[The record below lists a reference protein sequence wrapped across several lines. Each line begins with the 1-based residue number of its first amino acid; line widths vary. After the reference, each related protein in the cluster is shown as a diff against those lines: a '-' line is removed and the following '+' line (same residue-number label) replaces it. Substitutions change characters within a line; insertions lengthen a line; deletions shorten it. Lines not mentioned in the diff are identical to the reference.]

1 MSTEEG
7 PFVLQAKRLSKSF
20 GALLAAR
27 NISMNVSKG
36 EVVAVIGP
44 NGAGKTT
51 FFNLISGAIRPTSG
65 EIWFKG
71 ESIFNLPPYEICQR
85 GIVRTFQITQV
96 FPRLSVLENVRL
108 AAQFKRGGNF
118 RIFGGKY
125 TLKETRRKS
134 EETLDFLGI
143 SHLSGVTAD
152 HLSHG
157 DQRLLELSMALV
169 QDPEILL
176 LDEPTAGLSVAETH
190 KTIEVLKNVFSKT
203 NNTILLVEHD
213 MEVVFNLASRII
225 VLNFGEIIAEGSK
238 EEIQHNDEVQRA
250 YLGGLE

>member
-1 MSTEEG
+1 MHAGEKQ
-7 PFVLQAKRLSKSF
+7 FVLQTEKLSKSF
-20 GALLAAR
+20 GALLAAKS
-27 NISMNVSKG
+27 ITMNVSKG

-51 FFNLISGAIRPTSG
+51 FFNLISGVTKPTSG
-65 EIWFKG
+65 EIWFSG
-71 ESIFNLPPYEICQR
+71 ESISKLPEYEICQR

-96 FPRLSVLENVRL
+96 FPGLTVLENIRL

-118 RIFGGKY
+118 RIFGGKC
-125 TLKETRRKS
+125 TLQETRRKG
-134 EETLDFLGI
+134 EGILDFLGI
-143 SHLSGVTAD
+143 SHLADVAAD

-169 QDPEILL
+169 QDPVLLL

-190 KTIEVLKNVFSKT
+190 KTVEVLENVFRKG

-225 VLNFGEIIAEGSK
+225 VLNFGEVIAEGRK
-238 EEIQHNDEVQRA
+238 EEIQRNEEVQRA
-250 YLGGLE
+250 YLGGFE